1 MKLPKIKIKLK
12 VIKRVI
18 GYYILAAIVS
28 LSLLGVIIF
37 IQYNLLILEAIT
49 LGAILLFIATYLYIR
64 RKETPTVIRR
74 VFYFSKGT
82 YYVSAWIF
90 FEELTSILFYEAGIS
105 FTNEL
110 VGFAIIFLL
119 AIIPTI
125 FIDLRLDSFVIS
137 QYKKGERRLKG
148 DKDTRRSPESTL
160 SENKA

>member
-12 VIKRVI
+12 VVKRVI

-28 LSLLGVIIF
+28 LGLLGIIIF

-49 LGAILLFIATYLYIR
+49 VGVILLLITTYLYIR
-64 RKETPTVIRR
+64 RKGTPTIIKR

-90 FEELTSILFYEAGIS
+90 FEELFSMLFYEVNIS

-110 VGFAIIFLL
+110 VGFGIIFLL
-119 AIIPTI
+119 AIILTT

-148 DKDTRRSPESTL
+148 DKDTGRSPKSTL
-160 SENKA
+160 S